1 MDTFAS
7 RTFWVMRHGRPDLPR
22 NPFFMDHD
30 QFNRYLEA
38 YDRAA
43 LSDVET
49 QRLTALFQQY
59 PVPDL
64 VICSDLPRAQA
75 TAELF
80 ARSSPIIV
88 DPTFREIPVWL
99 PDASTK
105 FLKSRWPEEFWWS
118 YLRLNWFR
126 DQGPEGKTRS
136 RQRAQEAIT
145 RLLAYQEGHQR
156 IALVSHAGFLSL
168 LITML
173 HQQHRI
179 KGPLLPSIRFGRP
192 TNYTWVKS

>member
-1 MDTFAS
+1 MS
-7 RTFWVMRHGRPDLPR
+7 RTFRVMRHGRPDLPR

-43 LSDVET
+43 LDDAET

-64 VICSDLPRAQA
+64 VICSDLPRARA

-80 ARSSPIIV
+80 ARSSPVII
-88 DPTFREIPVWL
+88 DPVFREIPVWL
-99 PDASTK
+99 PDQTTW
-105 FLKSRWPEEFWWS
+105 FLRSRWPEEFWWS
-118 YLRLNWFR
+118 YLRLSWFK
-126 DQGPEGKTRS
+126 DLGPEGKIRS
-136 RQRAQEAIT
+136 RRRAEEAIEHL
-145 RLLAYQEGHQR
+145 RNYQRDHRQLA
-156 IALVSHAGFLSL
+156 IVSHAGFLSL

-173 HQQHRI
+173 RERHLI
-179 KGPLLPSIRFGRP
+179 KGPILPSIRFGRP
-192 TNYTWVKS
+192 TRYTWIK